1 MLPLFVHLDNSLFTP
16 NRHLYVSV
24 MTSSFTDQ
32 PLALQELEEKL
43 DRLIEQ
49 YQAVKK
55 DNDLL
60 RLRQQELLEEKSQ
73 LLEKSVEARV
83 RVEAMITRLKAL
95 EQSPLEKSHE

>member
-1 MLPLFVHLDNSLFTP
+1 
-16 NRHLYVSV
+16 

-55 DNDLL
+55 DNELL
-60 RLRQQELLEEKSQ
+60 RLRQQELQEEKAQ
-73 LLEKSVEARV
+73 LLEKSVEARG
-83 RVEAMITRLKAL
+83 RVEAMINRLKVL
-95 EQSPLEKSHE
+95 EQSHSGEKS

>member
-1 MLPLFVHLDNSLFTP
+1 MLPLFVNLDNSLFTP

-60 RLRQQELLEEKSQ
+60 RLRQQELQEEKAQ
-73 LLEKSVEARV
+73 LLEKSVEARG
-83 RVEAMITRLKAL
+83 RVEAMINRLKVL
-95 EQSPLEKSHE
+95 EQSHLENNHE